1 MIHFHLHLAGDLL
14 HDALALGLRL
24 IGETSS
30 EMFHVTVAWE
40 ENTANYALS
49 FEVFYP
55 EVAHIN
61 TTYIFLVKA
70 GHVAMPNLKRWRN
83 TCLDHL
89 SRGRQTENFISSL
102 TAIVFP

>member
-55 EVAHIN
+55 EVVHIN

-70 GHVAMPNLKRWRN
+70 GHVAMPNLKRLEKYMSGPFVQRKTN
-83 TCLDHL
+83 
-89 SRGRQTENFISSL
+89 
-102 TAIVFP
+102 

>member
-1 MIHFHLHLAGDLL
+1 MIHFHLYLVGDLL

-24 IGETSS
+24 IEETSS

-40 ENTANYALS
+40 ENTANHTLS

-55 EVAHIN
+55 EVVHIN

-70 GHVAMPNLKRWRN
+70 GYVAMPNFEEDGEIHFWTICPEEGKLK
-83 TCLDHL
+83 
-89 SRGRQTENFISSL
+89 IS
-102 TAIVFP
+102 FPL